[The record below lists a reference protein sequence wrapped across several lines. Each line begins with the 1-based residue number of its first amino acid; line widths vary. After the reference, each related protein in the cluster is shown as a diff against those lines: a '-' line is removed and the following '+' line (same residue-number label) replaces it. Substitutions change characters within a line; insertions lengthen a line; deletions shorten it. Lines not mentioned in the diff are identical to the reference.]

1 MKHHKRMILI
11 CLAFFVFSLSF
22 TGYADI
28 PRTLKSNKVALW
40 GERNS
45 QSEELTFIVELEG
58 EPVYSE
64 NRVSF
69 FGEAPSEEENAQL
82 EDMIEEYQQEIL
94 YEISENADAEHINSY
109 SLLFNGF
116 SMRGSYESI
125 EEIKKIPGVENVY
138 ICDDIKLTT
147 HLAESVEISGALPES
162 VSSYSGKG
170 QVVAVIDNGFNV
182 DHEFFKAIPSD
193 AQYSK
198 EDIINRVPQTHAKA
212 WGDAVYKSEK
222 IPFAYDYYYDA
233 NNTDKG
239 DCNVLPGSHSENN
252 HGTHVAGIVGGKNGD
267 YNGKKINGVA
277 PDCQLLLMKIASD
290 DGSKM
295 PLEKLIEAMEDA
307 VALGA
312 DVINCSIGVDYL
324 SAGIVSV
331 VDEVFANAHNA
342 GVFVAAASGNKG
354 KGFNMKT
361 PLTDNIDYSASGV
374 PAVYSGTVSVGSA
387 TKDASGKMRNDSSY
401 GVSENLELKP
411 DITAPGNEILSSVK
425 DGTYGALSGTSMASP
440 HIAGAAAI
448 VSEYLENENITP
460 LINKADFIQNLLMST
475 AKPIGEGQNL
485 YSPRV
490 QGAGMVNLGAAV
502 KTKTVLTGNEGKS
515 KISLGDELTDEI
527 NFSFNAENF
536 GNNDIIYDKLSLTVL
551 TDSYTGSNGK
561 YDVGSSMLLEVN
573 SDALPNEISILANSS
588 AEIDVN
594 IKLDKEKLNK
604 LSNVFTNG
612 FFIDGFIRLEN
623 SQDTTICPVG
633 IPFTGFYGDW
643 TKAPVF
649 DKTMYDDGGS
659 TIYDAANK
667 VLGTFAYKTV
677 PGSVSQ
683 LILGLDGDE
692 SYKKEYIAIAPGD
705 KIGMA
710 VTPMRTISKSVS
722 QIIDKDG
729 KVVSEITDNTKKS
742 KLFTE
747 PVSPNNTDNLP
758 DGEYRLKL
766 TSYLDYDKE
775 TPTEHNI
782 EVPFYVDSVEPEIT
796 GVTVD
801 GDTVKVKCKDNMH
814 VAMAYY
820 LYIDQN
826 GFLQYGEP
834 ERTIDV
840 KMGEEREISVDISK
854 VNLPYEDI
862 FIMVEDKAGNAHI
875 NSISCLTGE
884 IHPMHTAT
892 GIADNKLIFYFDIMS
907 YKSAKDIS
915 AMLGLYDNSG
925 CLVYLK
931 TMENIDII
939 KGASELNFE
948 ISEKITG
955 VRKLKLFFWNN
966 SEDIIPVDTSKVIS
980 ATID

>member
-1 MKHHKRMILI
+1 MIMKHNKRIILL
-11 CLAFFVFSLSF
+11 CLVFFVFSLSF
-22 TGYADI
+22 TGYANI
-28 PRTLKSNKVALW
+28 PETLKLNKAVFW

-45 QSEELTFIVELEG
+45 LNEELTFIVELEG

-69 FGEAPSEEENAQL
+69 FGETPSEEKNAQL

-116 SMRGSYESI
+116 SMRGSYETI

-147 HLAESVEISGALPES
+147 HLAESVEISGALPEI

-198 EDIINRVPQTHAKA
+198 EDIINRVHQTHAKA
-212 WGDAVYKSEK
+212 CGEAVYKSEK

-277 PDCQLLLMKIASD
+277 PDCQLLLMKIAPDNSNILSID
-290 DGSKM
+290 
-295 PLEKLIEAMEDA
+295 KLIEAMEDA
-307 VALGA
+307 VRLEA
-312 DVINCSIGVDYL
+312 DVINCSIGIDYL
-324 SAGIVSV
+324 SSGIFSV
-331 VDEVFANAHNA
+331 VDKVFANAHSA
-342 GVFVAAASGNKG
+342 GVFVAASSGNKG
-354 KGFNMKT
+354 RGFNMKT

-374 PAVYSGTVSVGSA
+374 PAVYSGTVSVGAA

-448 VSEYLENENITP
+448 VSEYLESEKITP
-460 LINKADFIQNLLMST
+460 EINRADFIQNLLMST

-502 KTKTVLTGNEGKS
+502 ETNLILTGEEGKS
-515 KISLGDELTDEI
+515 KISLGDDLADEI
-527 NFSFNAENF
+527 KFSFNAENF
-536 GNNDIIYDKLSLTVL
+536 GNNDITYDKLSLTVL

-561 YDVGSSMLLEVN
+561 YYVDKSIQLEVN
-573 SDALPNEISILANSS
+573 SDALPNEITISANSN
-588 AEIDVN
+588 AQINVN
-594 IKLDKEKLNK
+594 IKLDEEKLNE
-604 LSNVFTNG
+604 LENVFKNG
-612 FFIDGFIRLEN
+612 FFIDGFIRLEKADG
-623 SQDTTICPVG
+623 SVCPVG

-643 TKAPVF
+643 TEAPVF
-649 DKTMYDDGGS
+649 DKTKYDNNSSVFDTFLYKEQIVGS
-659 TIYDAANK
+659 DAYDQK
-667 VLGTFAYKTV
+667 
-677 PGSVSQ
+677 
-683 LILGLDGDE
+683 LGLDGDE
-692 SYKKEYIAIAPGD
+692 LYKKEYTAIAPGD

-710 VTPMRTISKSVS
+710 VTPMRTISKTIS

-729 KVVSEITDNTKKS
+729 NVIQELTDNIKKS
-742 KLFTE
+742 KFYTE
-747 PVSPNNTDNLP
+747 KVASHTTDTLS
-758 DGEYRLKL
+758 DGEYSLRL
-766 TSYLDYDKE
+766 TSYVDYEKKNS
-775 TPTEHNI
+775 TTHHI
-782 EVPFYVDSVEPEIT
+782 EAPFYVDSVEPEIIN
-796 GVTVD
+796 
-801 GDTVKVKCKDNMH
+801 VKINEKTAIVRCRDNMH
-814 VAMAYY
+814 VALAGY

-826 GFLQYGEP
+826 FNLQYGTP
-834 ERTIDV
+834 ERTTNV
-840 KMGEEREISVDISK
+840 QKGEECEILLDITK
-854 VNLPYEDI
+854 VNAPYEDI
-862 FIMVEDKAGNAHI
+862 FIVVEDMAGNAHI
-875 NSISCLTGE
+875 NSLSCLTGE

-892 GIADNKLIFYFDIMS
+892 EIMDDKLIFYFDIMS
-907 YKSAKDIS
+907 YKSAEDIS
-915 AMLGLYDNSG
+915 ALLALYDNSE
-925 CLVYLK
+925 CLVHLEP
-931 TMENIDII
+931 MENIDITKGESSI
-939 KGASELNFE
+939 KFE
-948 ISEKITG
+948 INEKISG
-955 VRKLKLFFWNN
+955 VSKLKLFFWNN
-966 SEDIIPVDTSKVIS
+966 SEDITPVDTAKIVSVSIN
-980 ATID
+980 

>member
-1 MKHHKRMILI
+1 MKHHKRIILI

-22 TGYADI
+22 TGYADMPQTI
-28 PRTLKSNKVALW
+28 KSNKVALW
-40 GERNS
+40 GKRNT

-69 FGEAPSEEENAQL
+69 FGETPSEEENEYL
-82 EDMIEEYQQEIL
+82 ENMIEEYQQEIL

-116 SMRGSYESI
+116 SMKGSYESI
-125 EEIKKIPGVENVY
+125 EEIKKVPGVENVY

-212 WGDAVYKSEK
+212 WGESVYKSEK
-222 IPFAYDYYYDA
+222 IPFAYDYYYADS
-233 NNTDKG
+233 G
-239 DCNVLPGSHSENN
+239 VLPGTHSQKN
-252 HGTHVAGIVGGKNGD
+252 HGTHVAGIVGGKNGS
-267 YNGKKINGVA
+267 YEGNTINGVA
-277 PDCQLLLMKIASD
+277 PDCQLLLMKIAPDNSND
-290 DGSKM
+290 LSID
-295 PLEKLIEAMEDA
+295 KLIEAVEDA
-307 VALGA
+307 VRLEA

-324 SAGIVSV
+324 SSGILSV

-342 GVFVAAASGNKG
+342 GVFVAASSGNKG
-354 KGFNMKT
+354 RGFNKTT
-361 PLTDNIDYSASGV
+361 PLTTNIDYSASGV
-374 PAVYSGTVSVGSA
+374 PAVYSDTVSVGAA
-387 TKDASGKMRNDSSY
+387 TKDASGKMRGDSSY

-440 HIAGAAAI
+440 HIAGAAAV
-448 VSEYLENENITP
+448 VSEYLENENINP
-460 LINKADFIQNLLMST
+460 KINRADFIQNLLMST

-502 KTKTVLTGNEGKS
+502 KTKVILTGDDGKS
-515 KISLGDELTDEI
+515 KISLGDGLTDEI

-536 GNNDIIYDKLSLTVL
+536 GNENLTYNKLSLTVL
-551 TDSYTGSNGK
+551 TDSYTTSGGK
-561 YDVGSSMLLEVN
+561 YYVGKSIQLEVN
-573 SDALPNEISILANSS
+573 SDALPNEITISANSN

-623 SQDTTICPVG
+623 SEDNAVCPVG

-667 VLGTFAYKTV
+667 VLGTFSYKTA

-692 SYKKEYIAIAPGD
+692 SYKKEYIAIIPGD

-710 VTPMRTISKSVS
+710 VTPMRTISKTIS
-722 QIIDKDG
+722 QIIGKDG
-729 KVVSEITDNTKKS
+729 NVIEKLTVTDNIKKS
-742 KLFTE
+742 KFSTSL
-747 PVSPNNTDNLP
+747 VSPNSTDNLP

-775 TPTEHNI
+775 NPTKHNI

-796 GVTVD
+796 AVTID
-801 GDTVKVKCKDNMH
+801 GETVAVKCRDNMH
-814 VAMAYY
+814 IAIIYY

-826 GFLQYGEP
+826 GILQGGKGIKTLNSQIGDEYE
-834 ERTIDV
+834 V
-840 KMGEEREISVDISK
+840 SFDISA
-854 VNLPYEDI
+854 VDAPYEDI
-862 FIMVEDKAGNAHI
+862 YIAVEDMAGNAHI

-884 IHPMHTAT
+884 IHPMHADTKVE
-892 GIADNKLIFYFDIMS
+892 DNKLILYFDIMS
-907 YKSAKDIS
+907 YKSAEDIS
-915 AMLGLYDNSG
+915 AILGFYDNSG

-931 TMENIDII
+931 TMENIDIS
-939 KGASELNFE
+939 KGASKLNFE

-966 SEDIIPVDTSKVIS
+966 SEDVIPVDTSKIIS
-980 ATID
+980 ATIN